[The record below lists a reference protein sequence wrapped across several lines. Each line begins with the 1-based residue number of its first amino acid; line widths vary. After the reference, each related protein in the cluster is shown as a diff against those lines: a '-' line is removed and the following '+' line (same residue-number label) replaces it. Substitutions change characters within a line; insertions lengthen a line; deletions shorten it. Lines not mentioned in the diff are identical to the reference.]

1 MNADDQDNEV
11 KIKCENIKAE
21 CEIHL
26 SSGLFAQNSAAA
38 ATATLPACKTVD
50 DDKIFKVET

>member
-1 MNADDQDNEV
+1 MNADDQDDEV
-11 KIKCENIKAE
+11 KKKCENIKAE
-21 CEIHL
+21 CEKHL
-26 SSGLFAQNSAAA
+26 NSGLFAQNSAA

>member
-1 MNADDQDNEV
+1 MNAHDQDDEV
-11 KIKCENIKAE
+11 KKTCENTKAE
-21 CEIHL
+21 CEKHL